1 MPTIT
6 DHGCECLPT
15 TLDLDEGA
23 AWAGCGEAGWCDVVP
38 RSCPG
43 ARNASAT
50 YGGWDSC
57 AESGGPVTAG
67 SQPATVLAQRPE
79 EVPGQ
84 PSSEAALLVAVSLAA
99 VTAFAIHRAVGQQ
112 PTTATQEPEPEQEQD
127 LLLQE
132 TPCKPVACTAARM
145 PFQSPLAPAAATS
158 RAGTTAA
165 QRPLS
170 GAGRVLLR
178 ATAGKKTRD
187 DAKRGTQ
194 ASEFEP
200 SWTSLPRTPTADW
213 SSADGL
219 PTLDLS
225 TGSPGAEDRSDSPSS
240 EVSEAPSSPE
250 KSIDPSW
257 PVKSEGEE

>member
-1 MPTIT
+1 MPT

-38 RSCPG
+38 GSCPG
-43 ARNASAT
+43 AREASAT

-67 SQPATVLAQRPE
+67 SQPAAVLAERPE
-79 EVPGQ
+79 ELPGQ

-99 VTAFAIHRAVGQQ
+99 VAAFAIHRAVGQQ
-112 PTTATQEPEPEQEQD
+112 PTTATQEPEQEQD
-127 LLLQE
+127 PLLQE
-132 TPCKPVACTAARM
+132 TPCKPVARTAARM
-145 PFQSPLAPAAATS
+145 PFQSPLAPAAAAS
-158 RAGTTAA
+158 RAGTAAA
-165 QRPLS
+165 QRSLS

-194 ASEFEP
+194 AGEFEP
-200 SWTSLPRTPTADW
+200 ATSLPRTPTADW

-219 PTLDLS
+219 PALDLS
-225 TGSPGAEDRSDSPSS
+225 TGYPGAAEPAAEDRSDSPSS
-240 EVSEAPSSPE
+240 ELSDAGSEQT
-250 KSIDPSW
+250 
-257 PVKSEGEE
+257 